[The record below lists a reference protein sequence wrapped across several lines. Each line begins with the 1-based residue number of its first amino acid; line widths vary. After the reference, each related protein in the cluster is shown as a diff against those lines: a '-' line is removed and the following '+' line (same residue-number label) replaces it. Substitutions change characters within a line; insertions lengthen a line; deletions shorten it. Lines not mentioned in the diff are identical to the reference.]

1 LEWLLG
7 GGLRQLRPGRKT
19 GAQLKKAVAREG
31 AGRRM
36 LDPLR
41 PDLSIAGGD
50 LSIRLM
56 RLQLA
61 SEKAA
66 AETKL

>member
-1 LEWLLG
+1 
-7 GGLRQLRPGRKT
+7 
-19 GAQLKKAVAREG
+19 
-31 AGRRM
+31 M